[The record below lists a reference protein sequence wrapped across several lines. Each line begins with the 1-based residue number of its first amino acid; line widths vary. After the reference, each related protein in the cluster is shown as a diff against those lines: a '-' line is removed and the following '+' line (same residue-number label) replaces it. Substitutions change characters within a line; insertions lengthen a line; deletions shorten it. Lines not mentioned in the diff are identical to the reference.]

1 MKIPVVV
8 TTTTEK
14 MWEPVIPGLAEA
26 LQSVPKI
33 ERTTVNAWTEK
44 RVVDAVKSTGRK
56 QLIVTGISTD
66 VCLAFLAIS
75 ALADGYG
82 TFGVINAS
90 GAFTKMQGMLGM
102 MRMMQA
108 GVVPV
113 AYSNVAVEIWPIMR
127 HPRTKRYTVPSACHL
142 SAWSKV
148 STVFLPLVSI
158 PTCSGEGREARIR
171 FAVLHCDDQS
181 RIRQESAGHG
191 LAGGSLQHDI
201 EANNEKGQPCWNTSR
216 STV

>member
-14 MWEPVIPGLAEA
+14 MWEPLILELAEA

-108 GVVPV
+108 GVVPA

-127 HPRTKRYTVPSACHL
+127 HPRPKRYTVPSACHL
-142 SAWSKV
+142 SAWSMV
-148 STVFLPLVSI
+148 SNSI
-158 PTCSGEGREARIR
+158 SPASKHSNLFG
-171 FAVLHCDDQS
+171 
-181 RIRQESAGHG
+181 
-191 LAGGSLQHDI
+191 
-201 EANNEKGQPCWNTSR
+201 
-216 STV
+216 